1 MNRSSSFFIASLFA
15 LVFTVPAF
23 AGITVTTPYNGQSV
37 SDPFHL
43 VAYATTCGSSSVVS
57 MGYSFDSSSDTT
69 TFNAQSIDTHISA
82 SSGTHTLH
90 IKAWGTGGVS
100 CVVDKT
106 IDVTSSS
113 SSSTTTSSTS
123 SSSLS
128 VPSSATSVSSIQ
140 VLSNWKAAHDTA
152 ASGSAS
158 GYTALATSPSLYG
171 TTRTT
176 VTSFTNS
183 GAERYSTV
191 FSDNNTAENFVYDAY
206 VYLTSSSSKLA
217 NLEFDINQTMANGQT
232 VLTGIQCDG
241 WTGQWAYNANN
252 GSASS
257 PRLAWMKKSGTSCNP
272 QKWSQYKWHH
282 VQFSLSRNSSGYITY
297 HSVWLDGV
305 ETPLNVTVYGGA
317 SLGWGPAINTQ
328 FQIDGYGSSGTV
340 TAYIDSLKISMW

>member
-1 MNRSSSFFIASLFA
+1 MNRIVSLLVASSFGLA
-15 LVFTVPAF
+15 FTIPAF

-43 VAYATTCGSSSVVS
+43 VAYSTTCGSGSVVS

-69 TFNAQSIDTHISA
+69 IFNAQSIDTHISA
-82 SSGTHTLH
+82 SSGSHTLH
-90 IKAWGTGGVS
+90 IKAWGSGGAS
-100 CVVDKT
+100 CVEDKT
-106 IDVTSSS
+106 IDVTSST
-113 SSSTTTSSTS
+113 SSSTTSASTS

-128 VPSSATSVSSIQ
+128 VPSSASSVSSIQ
-140 VLSNWKAAHDTA
+140 VLTWSKSHDTA

-158 GYTALATSPSLYG
+158 GSTDLVTSPSLYG
-171 TTRTT
+171 TTRRTI
-176 VTSFTNS
+176 TSFSND
-183 GAERYSTV
+183 GAERYTTV
-191 FSDNNTAENFVYDAY
+191 FSDNDTAENFVYDAY

-252 GSASS
+252 GSAGS

-282 VQFSLSRNSSGYITY
+282 VQFSLSRDSSGYITY

-305 ETPLNVTVYGGA
+305 ETPLNVKVYGAA
-317 SLGWGPAINTQ
+317 SLGWGKAINTQ

>member
-1 MNRSSSFFIASLFA
+1 MNRFARLLTASSFA
-15 LVFTVPAF
+15 LAFTIPAF

-57 MGYSFDSSSDTT
+57 MGYSFDSSSSTT

-90 IKAWGTGGVS
+90 IKAWGSGGDS

-106 IDVTSSS
+106 VDV
-113 SSSTTTSSTS
+113 TSSTS
-123 SSSLS
+123 SGTSSTSSTSLYI
-128 VPSSATSVSSIQ
+128 PSSASSVSSIQ
-140 VLSNWKAAHDTA
+140 VLSGWQSSHDTA
-152 ASGSAS
+152 ATGSAS
-158 GYTALATSPSLYG
+158 GYTDLVTSPSLYG
-171 TTRTT
+171 TTRRT
-176 VTSFTNS
+176 VTSFSND
-183 GAERYSTV
+183 GAERYSTL
-191 FSDNNTAENFVYDAY
+191 FSDNDTAENFVYDAY

-282 VQFSLSRNSSGYITY
+282 VQFSLSRDSSGYITY

-305 ETPLNVTVYGGA
+305 ETPLNVKVYGAA
-317 SLGWGPAINTQ
+317 SLGWGKAINTQ